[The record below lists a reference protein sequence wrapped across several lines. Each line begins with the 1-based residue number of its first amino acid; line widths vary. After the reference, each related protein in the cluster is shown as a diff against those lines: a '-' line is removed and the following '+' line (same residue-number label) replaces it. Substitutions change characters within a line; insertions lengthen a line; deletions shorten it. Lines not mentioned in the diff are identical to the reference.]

1 MSPQAADC
9 PLCKA
14 SAERIRQRGG
24 RGFKYI
30 CPMCGTFEVTS
41 ALLGC
46 GTRLPETARDDLA
59 RLRAYG
65 YQPRIE
71 FHVRDGVRIGP
82 SNPGRTKA

>member
-1 MSPQAADC
+1 M
-9 PLCKA
+9 
-14 SAERIRQRGG
+14 
-24 RGFKYI
+24 
-30 CPMCGTFEVTS
+30 TS

-46 GTRLPETARDDLA
+46 GARPPASAREDLV

-82 SNPGRTKA
+82 SKSGGV